1 MLDKALLDILACPKC
16 KGELEYQVDENEN
29 DKGKLICKNCNLI
42 YLVERD
48 IPNMLTDQAATFQS
62 PSE

>member
-1 MLDKALLDILACPKC
+1 MLDKKLLDILACPKC
-16 KGELEYQVDENEN
+16 RGELEYQVDENEG
-29 DKGKLICKNCNLI
+29 DKGKLICKKCNLI

-48 IPNMLTDQAATFQS
+48 IPNMMSDQAAAFKS

>member
-1 MLDKALLDILACPKC
+1 MLEKKLLDILACPKC
-16 KGELEYQVDENEN
+16 KGELEYQVDEHEN

-48 IPNMLTDQAATFQS
+48 IPNMQTDQAAAFQS